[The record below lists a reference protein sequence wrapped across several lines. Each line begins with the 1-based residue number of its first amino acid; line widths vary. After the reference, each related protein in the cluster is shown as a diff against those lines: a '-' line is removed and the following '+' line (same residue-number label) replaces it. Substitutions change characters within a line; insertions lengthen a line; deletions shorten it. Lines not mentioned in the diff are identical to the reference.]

1 MRVRTPAA
9 RRNAGKLARRL
20 ALQRVCI
27 ACDACDRFMTF
38 STATR
43 LAWPACASLS
53 LGGCAISPSLPL
65 FGAAFPDWLF
75 CIAGGVVATVIVHRV
90 LGRRGL
96 RGALSPLAVTYP
108 ALTAIFA
115 TAAWLIFFAH

>member
-1 MRVRTPAA
+1 MP
-9 RRNAGKLARRL
+9 L
-20 ALQRVCI
+20 
-27 ACDACDRFMTF
+27 

-43 LAWPACASLS
+43 LAWPACATLS

-75 CIAGGVVATVIVHRV
+75 CIVGGVVATVIVHRV
-90 LGRRGL
+90 LARRRL
-96 RGALSPLAVTYP
+96 RGALSPLALTYP

-115 TAAWLIFFAH
+115 TTAWLLFFGH

>member
-1 MRVRTPAA
+1 M
-9 RRNAGKLARRL
+9 LARRL

-27 ACDACDRFMTF
+27 VCDACDSFMTL
-38 STATR
+38 STAKR
-43 LAWPACASLS
+43 LAWSACASLS

-75 CIAGGVVATVIVHRV
+75 CIVGGVAATIIVHRE
-90 LGRRGL
+90 LGRRDL
-96 RGALSPLAVTYP
+96 RGALSPVAVSYP

-115 TAAWLIFFAH
+115 TAAWLIFFSR